1 MREILEG
8 VDLWRSE
15 GKAVALAT
23 VVQVWGSAPRPPGSK
38 MAVSS
43 AGEMIGSVSGGCV
56 EGAVYQEARE
66 VLRSG
71 EPRLLTFGVTDD
83 EAWAVGLSC
92 GGEIQVFVE
101 ALGAPRQEEEGGR
114 PAFGELS

>member
-8 VDLWRSE
+8 VEKWRGE

-43 AGEMIGSVSGGCV
+43 TGEMIGSVSGGCV
-56 EGAVYQEARE
+56 EGAVYQEAQE

-101 ALGAPRQEEEGGR
+101 ALPAP
-114 PAFGELS
+114 